1 MYISIKKPCR
11 FTAPDANRNLR
22 LVMTCATSSLKSL
35 YHVWAGTLGAVH
47 PNRFTSEMVELTW
60 KEESD
65 QDLII
70 CRIMQ
75 VDISLTS

>member
-1 MYISIKKPCR
+1 
-11 FTAPDANRNLR
+11 
-22 LVMTCATSSLKSL
+22 
-35 YHVWAGTLGAVH
+35 VWAGTLGAVH